1 MQTTD
6 LLLYATAA
14 VYPLLMLIE
23 HRRPRRKQ
31 PALPAWRLI
40 GFVSFLLYASISF
53 YLPLALPA
61 SWFEA
66 SLLPGASLGVIGG
79 AVVGL
84 LATSLAG
91 YAWHR
96 AAHASPLLWR
106 CFHQLH
112 HAPRRLDVASASIF
126 HPSEMVLYTLLPLT
140 VTTLVLGLQPL
151 AAAIVGLLATFNAVF
166 QHADLRT
173 PRWLSWLIQRPEA
186 HSIHHSA
193 HAWNYSDLPVWD
205 RLFGTYR
212 DRDDFVPTVG
222 FEPAASARWVTMLLG
237 MDAHTPSPAPTPAPA
252 TPGEPVS
259 RTR

>member
-1 MQTTD
+1 MQATD

-14 VYPLLMLIE
+14 VYPLLMLVE
-23 HRRPRRKQ
+23 RCRPMRKQ
-31 PALPAWRLI
+31 PTLRAWRVI
-40 GFVSFLLYASISF
+40 AAASFVLYASIGF

-66 SLLPGASLGVIGG
+66 SLLPGASFGIAGG
-79 AVVGL
+79 AAVGL
-84 LATSLAG
+84 LAASLAG

-126 HPSEMVLYTLLPLT
+126 HPSEMVVYTLLPLF
-140 VTTLVLGLQPL
+140 VTTLVLGLDPL

-186 HSIHHSA
+186 HSIHHAA
-193 HAWNYSDLPVWD
+193 HAWNYSDLPIWD
-205 RLFGTYR
+205 RLFGTFR
-212 DRDDFVPTVG
+212 EPKG
-222 FEPAASARWVTMLLG
+222 FEPSVGFDQTASGRWVSMLLG
-237 MDAHTPSPAPTPAPA
+237 QDANVPADKGPAAGALMP
-252 TPGEPVS
+252 
-259 RTR
+259 

>member
-14 VYPLLMLIE
+14 VYPLLMLAE
-23 HRRPRRKQ
+23 RCRPMRQQ
-31 PALPAWRLI
+31 PPLRAWRLI
-40 GFVSFLLYASISF
+40 GGSSFLLYAAISF
-53 YLPLALPA
+53 YLPLVLPA
-61 SWFEA
+61 SWFAA
-66 SLLPGASLGVIGG
+66 SLLPGASLGIVGG
-79 AVVGL
+79 TVVGL

-126 HPSEMVLYTLLPLT
+126 HPSEMVLYTLLPLA
-140 VTTLVLGLQPL
+140 VTTLVLGLDPL

-166 QHADLRT
+166 QHADLPT

-186 HSIHHSA
+186 HSIHHAA
-193 HAWNYSDLPVWD
+193 HAWNYSDLPIWD

-212 DRDDFVPTVG
+212 EPLGFEHRVG
-222 FEPAASARWVTMLLG
+222 FERTASGRWGAMLLG
-237 MDAHTPSPAPTPAPA
+237 LDASAPHGQGPTGMKPHP
-252 TPGEPVS
+252 
-259 RTR
+259 

>member
-1 MQTTD
+1 MLNAET
-6 LLLYATAA
+6 LLIATAA
-14 VYPLLMLIE
+14 VYPLLMLVE
-23 HRRPRRKQ
+23 HLRGQRRQ
-31 PALPAWRLI
+31 PKIRGWRLI
-40 GFVSFLLYASISF
+40 GAASFVLYAAIGF

-61 SWFEA
+61 AWFEA
-66 SLLPGASLGVIGG
+66 SLLPGAALGVAGG
-79 AVVGL
+79 TLAGL

-126 HPSEMVLYTLLPLT
+126 HPSEMVLYTLLPLA
-140 VTTLVLGLQPL
+140 VTTLVLGLDPL
-151 AAAIVGLLATFNAVF
+151 AAALVGLVATFNAVF

-186 HSIHHSA
+186 HSIHHAA

-212 DRDDFVPTVG
+212 DREDFAPGVG
-222 FEPAASARWVTMLLG
+222 FEPPASGRWMAMLLG
-237 MDAHTPSPAPTPAPA
+237 RDAHARGRVSEAERDTRSAA
-252 TPGEPVS
+252 T
-259 RTR
+259 TL

>member
-1 MQTTD
+1 MQTID
-6 LLLYATAA
+6 MLVYATAA
-14 VYPLLMLIE
+14 VYPLLMLVE
-23 HRRPRRKQ
+23 RLQPMRRQ
-31 PALPAWRLI
+31 PELPAWRLV
-40 GFVSFLLYASISF
+40 GGASFLLYAAISF

-66 SLLPGASLGVIGG
+66 SLLPGASLGVFGG

-112 HAPRRLDVASASIF
+112 HAPRRLDVASAAIF
-126 HPSEMVLYTLLPLT
+126 HPSEMVLYTVLPLA
-140 VTTLVLGLQPL
+140 VTTLLLGLDPL

-173 PRWLSWLIQRPEA
+173 PRWLSWFIQRPEA
-186 HSIHHSA
+186 HSIHHA
-193 HAWNYSDLPVWD
+193 VHAWNYSDLPIWD

-212 DRDDFVPTVG
+212 DRDGFEPGVG
-222 FEPAASARWVTMLLG
+222 FEPTASGRWAAMLLAQ
-237 MDAHTPSPAPTPAPA
+237 DAHEASGQSPLPT
-252 TPGEPVS
+252 
-259 RTR
+259 R